1 MPKTSGPW
9 SFVRHAAM
17 AIMPL
22 VRRAPWLHR
31 PVHAAAVWLTG
42 HRLGIRFVRSLIAPS
57 YFNGVDYARWIEA
70 YDTLTEADLE
80 AMHSHIGQMRVSPR
94 ISVVMPTYNTRIAF
108 LREAIASVRAQ
119 LYPHWELCIAD
130 DASTDPAVWR
140 LLQDAAASDHRIKV
154 TRRTSNGH
162 ISAASNTALA
172 LATGDFVA
180 LMDHDD
186 LLAPQALYEVAAALE
201 VRPDLDLIYSDE
213 DKIDDDGRRF
223 EPYFKTDWNPE
234 LMLGQNMVSHLG
246 VYRRDLLLRVGGFRE
261 GLEGSQDYD
270 LALRVAAATQPE
282 RIHHIPVVLYHWR
295 QQAGASSFSEA
306 DQERC
311 GVAAQRA
318 VQEHL
323 DLQGSGAV
331 VDRIARTAWLRVR
344 RALPEPA
351 PLVSIIVPTR
361 DRADVLARCAEG
373 VLRGTDYPAL
383 ELLVVDNDSV
393 EPATFDLFDEL
404 ARDPRVRIIR
414 APGAFNYAR
423 INNLAAAQARGEI
436 LLLLN
441 NDIAI
446 TAASWLGEMVG
457 HAVRPEVG
465 AVGARLLYPDGR
477 VQHGGVVLGVGRAP
491 QVAGHLYVG
500 AASDDRGYFSH
511 LALARNVSAV
521 TAACLA
527 VRRSVFNQVGGFDEA
542 NLAVAFNDVDLCLK
556 IQDLGYQII
565 WTPHAELIHL
575 ESASRG
581 SDFSPEQRERFE
593 REVAHMRA
601 RWGWRLDHDP
611 FYGPNFAR
619 ESGDY
624 RLATP
629 PRREPPWTRGGGQA
643 GR

>member
-1 MPKTSGPW
+1 MPKTTGLW
-9 SFVRHAAM
+9 SLVRRVAM
-17 AIMPL
+17 TIMPL

-42 HRLGIRFVRSLIAPS
+42 HQLGIRLVRSLIAPD
-57 YFNGVDYARWIEA
+57 YFNGVDYARWVKA
-70 YDTLTEADLE
+70 YDTLTPADREAIDG
-80 AMHSHIGQMRVSPR
+80 HIGRMRAPPL
-94 ISVVMPTYNTRIAF
+94 ISVVMPTYNTKTAF

-119 LYPHWELCIAD
+119 LYPYWELCIAD
-130 DASTDPAVWR
+130 DASTDPGVWKV
-140 LLQDAAASDHRIKV
+140 LQDAAESDSRIKV
-154 TRRTSNGH
+154 TRRESNGH
-162 ISAASNTALA
+162 ISAASNTALE

-186 LLAPQALYEVAAALE
+186 LLPPQALYEVAAVLE

-213 DKIDDDGRRF
+213 DKIDDGGRRF

-261 GLEGSQDYD
+261 GLEGSQDFD
-270 LALRVAAATQPE
+270 LALRVVAATRPD

-295 QQAGASSFSEA
+295 QQAGASSFSEV

-311 GVAAQRA
+311 GAAAQRA
-318 VQEHL
+318 VQEYL
-323 DLQGSGAV
+323 DQQAPGAV

-344 RALPEPA
+344 RPAPAPA
-351 PLVSIIVPTR
+351 PLVSVIVPTR
-361 DRADVLARCAEG
+361 DRADMLARCAEG
-373 VLRGTDYPAL
+373 VLQGTAYPNL

-393 EPATFDLFDEL
+393 EPETFEVFDGMSG
-404 ARDPRVRIIR
+404 DPRVRILR
-414 APGAFNYAR
+414 APGPFNYAK
-423 INNLAAAQARGEI
+423 INNFAVGQARGEI

-441 NDIAI
+441 NDIAV
-446 TAASWLGEMVG
+446 TSPGWLDEMVR

-477 VQHGGVVLGVGRAP
+477 VQHGGVVLGIGRAP

-500 AASDDRGYFSH
+500 AAGEDRGYFSH

-527 VRRSVFNQVGGFDEA
+527 MRRSVFDQAGGFDEA
-542 NLAVAFNDVDLCLK
+542 NLAVAFNDVDLCLR

-581 SDFSPEQRERFE
+581 SDFDVDQQERFQG
-593 REVAHMRA
+593 EVAHMRA
-601 RWGWRLDHDP
+601 RWATRLDHDP

-624 RLATP
+624 RLASP
-629 PRREPPWTRGGGQA
+629 PRRQPPWRRADGKA
-643 GR
+643 GS